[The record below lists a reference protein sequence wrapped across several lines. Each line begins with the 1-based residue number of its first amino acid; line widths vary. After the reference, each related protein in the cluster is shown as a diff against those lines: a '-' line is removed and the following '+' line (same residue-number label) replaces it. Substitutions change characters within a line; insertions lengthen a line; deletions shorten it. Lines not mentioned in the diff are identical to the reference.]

1 MDLEKTLKLNKMR
14 KITLLSI
21 MIVLTAISYSQRVC
35 PTSLDLTLMQQQDPA
50 RYTRFMNFENFI
62 ATTIA
67 NQGGTSQRLINANGI
82 ITIPVVVHVLH
93 DGENI
98 GVGRNLSAAQIQ
110 SQIDVLNEDFRRLN
124 PNRVNTPAGFLP
136 VAADYGIEFR
146 LACTD
151 PNGLSTDGIIRKHSS
166 TSNFEFTSTVGN
178 PNLPDEGAMGIKVG
192 ESGSLPWPTDRYLNI
207 WVCCF
212 GDGTLGYGTFPAD
225 FAIRPNFDGI
235 VVHTTA
241 MGRVGNISAQFNG
254 GRTATHEVGHWLGL
268 RHINGDANCGNDFVA
283 DTPPQTTLNTDCPNF
298 PLQTTCNGT
307 TNGEMFMNY
316 MDYTDDACMNI
327 YTNGQRQRGRAA
339 FALFGP
345 RAAFL
350 DNYFRLEPR
359 TITLFCN
366 GKVKLNNPNCFPVT
380 WSVVTGPATITASN
394 DNQATISST
403 ASGTIRLRATGGN
416 YITEQDFLVSQLP
429 PHFGATYKNGIT
441 DFLNPALYNPNN
453 PTSNVNGV
461 CMGYAFPN
469 NYVDGLPF
477 GSSEN
482 SVIWSNPTPVPNSSG
497 FSLFQQIGN
506 RGYFNFLFNTP
517 TVGLVQGT
525 VVGCGSYTS
534 TFAFTLVNCN
544 PTGGNPCDAAKSV
557 SYYTVSP
564 NPATDQIRV
573 GVGNR
578 TAPVTCDFLKAGDT
592 PNGITFSAVNIY
604 NNLGTLVKSYKSTET
619 KQASIQIGN
628 LTAGNYLVEIITGDY
643 VEKQQLIVQ

>member
-1 MDLEKTLKLNKMR
+1 LEKTIKLNKMKR
-14 KITLLSI
+14 ISLFTIMVLFATITF
-21 MIVLTAISYSQRVC
+21 SQRVC
-35 PTSLDLTLMQQQDPA
+35 PTSVDLTLMQQQDPA
-50 RYTRFMNFENFI
+50 RYTRFMNLENFI

-67 NQGGTSQRLINANGI
+67 NQGTTSQRLINVNGL

-98 GVGRNLSAAQIQ
+98 GDGRNISAAQIQ

-124 PNRVNTPAGFLP
+124 PNRVNTPGGFLP
-136 VAADYGIEFR
+136 IAADYGFEFR

-151 PNGLSTDGIIRKHSS
+151 PNGFSTDGIIRKNTNR
-166 TSNFEFTSTVGN
+166 TSYTVEFENNSD
-178 PNLPDEGAMGIKVG
+178 LIDEGATGVKFG
-192 ESGSLPWPTDRYLNI
+192 ASGSEPWPTNRYLNI

-212 GDGTLGYGTFPAD
+212 SGGTLGYGTFPAD
-225 FAIRPNFDGI
+225 FAARPNFDG
-235 VVHTTA
+235 VVIHTTA
-241 MGRVGNISAQFNG
+241 MGRVGNVEAPFNG
-254 GRTATHEVGHWLGL
+254 GRTATHEVGHWLDL
-268 RHINGDANCGNDFVA
+268 RHIWGDANCGNDGVP
-283 DTPPQTTLNTDCPNF
+283 DTPPQQTANNDCPNF
-298 PLQTTCNGT
+298 PRQTACNGT
-307 TNGEMFMNY
+307 ANGEMFMNY
-316 MDYTDDACMNI
+316 MDYTDDACMNL
-327 YTNGQRQRGRAA
+327 YTNGQRQRGRAM
-339 FALFGP
+339 FAAGGP
-345 RAAFL
+345 RFAFL

-359 TITLFCN
+359 TSTLFCN
-366 GKVKLNNPNCFPVT
+366 GKVKLSNPNCFPVT

-441 DFLNPALYNPNN
+441 DFLNPALYNPSN
-453 PTSNVNGV
+453 PTSNINGV

-469 NYVDGLPF
+469 NYIDGHPF

-506 RGYFNFLFNTP
+506 RGYFNFLFSGQA
-517 TVGLVQGT
+517 VGLVQGT
-525 VVGCGSYTS
+525 VIGCGSYTS

-544 PTGGNPCDAAKSV
+544 PTGGNPCDVAKTV
-557 SYYTVSP
+557 NYYTVSP
-564 NPATDQIRV
+564 NPATDQISI

-578 TAPVTCDFLKAGDT
+578 NAPITCDFLKAGNT

-604 NNLGTLVKSYKSTET
+604 NNLGTLVKSYKSSEG
-619 KQASIQIGN
+619 KQATIQIGN
-628 LTAGNYLVEIITGDY
+628 LTTGNYLVEIITTDY
-643 VEKQQLIVQ
+643 VEKQQIIVQ